1 MESTSFREI
10 LPVELQRQVSVNP
23 KLLLIDSLP
32 QEHFAWRHLPGA
44 SNACVYEVTFLQQV
58 ETITAD
64 KTTPIV
70 IYGSCGTSHEAT
82 VAADKLTRA
91 GYGDL
96 SVLKGGLDGWQAAGL
111 PLEGSATNLID
122 DPGTIFRL
130 SNGTYAVDVD
140 KSIIEWTGRNPNGSH
155 TGTIQMSGGKVFIA
169 GERGEGA
176 FSIDMH
182 SIRNI
187 DLAGDELQPVLIA
200 HLNSDDFFFT
210 RIFPT
215 ATFTVQGIDRLEE
228 PFVSSPNYIVTGSL
242 ELRGVRA
249 KLTFPATLVQREDGI
264 LVAEAHFDI
273 DRTRWNV
280 IYGSARFFQ
289 HLGKHLVFDLISL
302 QVKVVAEKL

>member
-1 MESTSFREI
+1 METASFREI
-10 LPVELQRQVSVNP
+10 LPAELHRQVSVNP
-23 KLLLIDSLP
+23 KLLLIDTLP
-32 QEHFAWRHLPGA
+32 QEQFARRHLPKA
-44 SNACVYEVTFLQQV
+44 SNVCVYEVIFLQQV
-58 ETITAD
+58 EAITTD
-64 KTTPIV
+64 KATPIV
-70 IYGSCGTSHEAT
+70 IYGSCATSHEAT
-82 VAADKLTRA
+82 VAADKLARA

-111 PLEGSATNLID
+111 PVEGSATTHID

-130 SNGTYAVDVD
+130 PDGTYAVDVD
-140 KSIIEWTGRNPNGSH
+140 KSIIGWTGRNPNGSH
-155 TGTIQMSGGKVFIA
+155 TGTVRLSGGKVFIA

-176 FSIDMH
+176 FSIDIH
-182 SIRNI
+182 SIRNT

-215 ATFTVQGIDRLEE
+215 ATFTVQGIERLEE

-242 ELRGVRA
+242 ELRGVKAR
-249 KLTFPATLVQREDGI
+249 LTFPATLVQMEDGL

-289 HLGKHLVFDLISL
+289 YLGKHLVFDLISL
-302 QVKVVAEKL
+302 QVRVVAEKL

>member
-1 MESTSFREI
+1 MKTTSFPEI
-10 LPVELQRQVSVNP
+10 TPAELQRQVSVNP
-23 KLLLIDSLP
+23 KLFLIDTLP
-32 QEHFAWRHLPGA
+32 QEHFAQRHLPGA

-58 ETITAD
+58 EAITQD
-64 KTTPIV
+64 KDTPIV
-70 IYGSCGTSHEAT
+70 VYGSCGTAHEAI
-82 VAADKLTRA
+82 VAAEKLARA

-96 SVLKGGLDGWQAAGL
+96 SILEGGLDGWLAAGL
-111 PLEGSATNLID
+111 PLEGSATTHVN
-122 DPGTIFRL
+122 DPGTIFRIAD
-130 SNGTYAVDVD
+130 GTYAVDVD

-155 TGTIQMSGGKVFIA
+155 TGTVQLSGGKVFIA
-169 GERGEGA
+169 GERGEGT

-210 RIFPT
+210 RVFPT
-215 ATFTVQGIDRLEE
+215 ATFTMQGIDRLEE

-242 ELRGVRA
+242 ELRGVKAR
-249 KLTFPATLVQREDGI
+249 LTFPATLVQGEDDTLI
-264 LVAEAHFDI
+264 AEAHFDV

-302 QVKVVAEKL
+302 QVRVVAVKL